1 MAKNKKRKRVN
12 VASDKIYDTNLILS
26 NRWEI
31 LIQVNEQHKNK
42 NKDYLFIFWRKVKH
56 DL

>member
-42 NKDYLFIFWRKVKH
+42 NKDYLFIFWRKVKY